1 MVENKKY
8 LSFLLGCTLQKFCFL
23 QIIILWRKNS
33 KKKKLLIG
41 TILPALAAA
50 AVIGSG
56 FALWVFN
63 NEFETSKAQDNVTHD
78 ITQLVK
84 VGKID
89 QASPF
94 KIQFDQTANT
104 RPAGFDKVEATG
116 ISFVFGDGAK
126 KYAEYVASEST
137 LGTHKG
143 DSTENHFSSDTVNG
157 VIGYEFSVTLS
168 LPSTLASYVDF
179 SFGNKKMEK
188 SVSSD
193 RILYK
198 AKTSDSRKI
207 YWGETTDDL
216 KPYSITA
223 SYAAKN
229 ATRSMEP
236 TSTAEYKTLH
246 DIIVNLDSDAIVV
259 QYAAQLVSLVK

>member
-1 MVENKKY
+1 M
-8 LSFLLGCTLQKFCFL
+8 
-23 QIIILWRKNS
+23 
-33 KKKKLLIG
+33 KKKLLIG

-56 FALWVFN
+56 FALWVFD
-63 NEFETSKAQDNVTHD
+63 NEVDTSKLQDGVTHD

-89 QASPF
+89 TASAF

-126 KYAEYVASEST
+126 KYAKYVASEST
-137 LGTHKG
+137 LGTHK
-143 DSTENHFSSDTVNG
+143 DNSTENHFSSDTVNG

-179 SFGNKKMEK
+179 SFGNEKMEK

-207 YWGETTDDL
+207 YWGSNNEDTAH
-216 KPYSITA
+216 SITA
-223 SYAAKN
+223 SYAKDQEPKN
-229 ATRSMEP
+229 SEA
-236 TSTAEYKTLH
+236 YKTLH
-246 DIIVNLDSDAIVV
+246 DIIVNLGSNAIVV

>member
-1 MVENKKY
+1 M
-8 LSFLLGCTLQKFCFL
+8 
-23 QIIILWRKNS
+23 
-33 KKKKLLIG
+33 KKKLLIG

-56 FALWVFN
+56 FALWIFD
-63 NEFETSKAQDNVTHD
+63 NEVKTSKVQDNVTHD

-89 QASPF
+89 TASAF

-104 RPAGFDKVEATG
+104 RPAGFEKVEATG

-126 KYAEYVASEST
+126 KYAEYVASEEST
-137 LGTHKG
+137 LGTHKDG
-143 DSTENHFSSDTVNG
+143 STENHFSSDTVNG

-179 SFGNKKMEK
+179 SFGNEKMEK

-223 SYAAKN
+223 SYAAKD

-236 TSTAEYKTLH
+236 ISTAEYKTLH

>member
-1 MVENKKY
+1 M
-8 LSFLLGCTLQKFCFL
+8 
-23 QIIILWRKNS
+23 
-33 KKKKLLIG
+33 KKKLLIG

-63 NEFETSKAQDNVTHD
+63 GEVETSKLQNGVTHD

-84 VGKID
+84 VGTIEK
-89 QASPF
+89 ASPF
-94 KIQFDQTANT
+94 KIQFDQTKAT

-116 ISFVFGDGAK
+116 ISFVFGDGAT
-126 KYAEYVASEST
+126 KYAEYVASKEST
-137 LGTHKG
+137 LGTHKDG
-143 DSTENHFSSDTVNG
+143 STENHFSSDTVNG
-157 VIGYEFSVTLS
+157 VIGYEFSVTLT
-168 LPSTLASYVDF
+168 LPSALASYVDF
-179 SFGNKKMEK
+179 SFGNEKMTK
-188 SVSSD
+188 SVESN
-193 RILYK
+193 RIKYE

-207 YWGETTDDL
+207 YWGETTEAL

-223 SYAAKN
+223 SYAAKD

-246 DIIVNLDSDAIVV
+246 DIIVNLDSDAIAV
-259 QYAAQLVSLVK
+259 QYAAKLVSLVA

>member
-1 MVENKKY
+1 M
-8 LSFLLGCTLQKFCFL
+8 
-23 QIIILWRKNS
+23 
-33 KKKKLLIG
+33 KKKLLIG

-56 FALWVFN
+56 FALWVFDG
-63 NEFETSKAQDNVTHD
+63 EVRTSAYQENITND

-84 VGKID
+84 VGTITPAD
-89 QASPF
+89 AF
-94 KIQFDQTANT
+94 KIQFDQTAGN
-104 RPAGFDKVEATG
+104 RPEGFKNIDATG

-126 KYAEYVASEST
+126 KYAEYAALSEST
-137 LGTHKG
+137 LGTHKDG
-143 DSTENHFSSDTVNG
+143 STENHFSSDTVNG
-157 VIGYEFSVTLS
+157 VIGYEFSVIIS
-168 LPSTLASYVDF
+168 LPSALGSYVDF
-179 SFGNKKMEK
+179 SFGNKKMTKKADSAHVVYE
-188 SVSSD
+188 
-193 RILYK
+193 

-236 TSTAEYKTLH
+236 TSTAEYKDLH
-246 DIIVNLDSDAIVV
+246 DIIVNLGSSDITV
-259 QYAAQLVSLVK
+259 QYVAQLVSLVA

>member
-1 MVENKKY
+1 M
-8 LSFLLGCTLQKFCFL
+8 
-23 QIIILWRKNS
+23 
-33 KKKKLLIG
+33 KKKLLIG

-56 FALWVFN
+56 FALWVFD
-63 NEFETSKAQDNVTHD
+63 NEVDTSKLQDNVTHD

-84 VGKID
+84 VGTIN
-89 QASPF
+89 QASAF
-94 KIQFDQTANT
+94 KIQFDQTAKT

-157 VIGYEFSVTLS
+157 VIGYEFSVTIT

-179 SFGNKKMEK
+179 SFGNKKMAK
-188 SVSSD
+188 SVESD
-193 RILYK
+193 RIKYE

-207 YWGETTDDL
+207 YWGLNNEDTAH
-216 KPYSITA
+216 SITA
-223 SYAAKN
+223 SYAENK
-229 ATRSMEP
+229 EP
-236 TSTAEYKTLH
+236 TNSAAYKELH
-246 DIIVNLDSDAIVV
+246 DIIVNLDSNAIAV

>member
-1 MVENKKY
+1 M
-8 LSFLLGCTLQKFCFL
+8 
-23 QIIILWRKNS
+23 
-33 KKKKLLIG
+33 KKKLLIG

-56 FALWVFN
+56 FALWVFD
-63 NEFETSKAQDNVTHD
+63 NEVETSELQNGVTHD

-84 VGKID
+84 VGTIKT
-89 QASPF
+89 ASAF
-94 KIQFDQTANT
+94 KIVFDQTDAT
-104 RPAGFDKVEATG
+104 RPNGFKNSNGIAATG
-116 ISFVFGDGAK
+116 ITFDFGNGANVT

-207 YWGETTDDL
+207 YWGSNNEDAAH
-216 KPYSITA
+216 SITA
-223 SYAAKN
+223 SYAKDQ
-229 ATRSMEP
+229 EP
-236 TSTAEYKTLH
+236 TNSGEYKTLH
-246 DIIVNLDSDAIVV
+246 DIIVNLDSSDIIV

>member
-1 MVENKKY
+1 M
-8 LSFLLGCTLQKFCFL
+8 
-23 QIIILWRKNS
+23 
-33 KKKKLLIG
+33 KKKLLIG

-56 FALWVFN
+56 FALWIFD
-63 NEFETSKAQDNVTHD
+63 NEVETSELQNGVTHD

-84 VGKID
+84 VGTITTAD
-89 QASPF
+89 AF
-94 KIQFDQTANT
+94 KIQFDQTAT
-104 RPAGFDKVEATG
+104 SKARPAGFDKVEATG
-116 ISFVFGDGAK
+116 ISFVFGEGASVK
-126 KYAEYVASEST
+126 KYAEYVAPKST

-143 DSTENHFSSDTVNG
+143 DSTENHFSSDTVDG
-157 VIGYEFSVTLS
+157 VIGYEFSVTIT

-179 SFGNKKMEK
+179 SFGNEKMTK
-188 SVSSD
+188 SVESD
-193 RILYK
+193 RIKYE

-223 SYAAKN
+223 SYAAKD

-236 TSTAEYKTLH
+236 ISTAEYKTLH
-246 DIIVNLDSDAIVV
+246 DIIVNLDSNAIAV
-259 QYAAQLVSLVK
+259 QYAAKLVSLVK

>member
-1 MVENKKY
+1 M
-8 LSFLLGCTLQKFCFL
+8 
-23 QIIILWRKNS
+23 
-33 KKKKLLIG
+33 KKKLLIG

-56 FALWVFN
+56 FALWVFKG
-63 NEFETSKAQDNVTHD
+63 EVETSEFQNGVTHD

-89 QASPF
+89 TASAF

-104 RPAGFDKVEATG
+104 RPAGFEKVEATG

-126 KYAEYVASEST
+126 KYAEYVASKEST
-137 LGTHKG
+137 LGTHKDG
-143 DSTENHFSSDTVNG
+143 STENHFSSDTVNG

-223 SYAAKN
+223 SYAAKD

-236 TSTAEYKTLH
+236 ISTAEYKTLH
-246 DIIVNLDSDAIVV
+246 DIIVNLDSDDIVV